1 MKKTVLERAFVRA
14 TKGLDRHVPRGAQNL
29 WVSFREGCL
38 CFASISVGMQV
49 LSRICSI
56 EEKMEEFEGK
66 VSENLLGSLLKSIR
80 GDPDLEVIYANN
92 SLELK
97 TNDFTAKIPV
107 SEEDVD
113 FPVDLKKWRCD
124 EDCVY
129 SSDKIGRYI
138 QDVSHVASQSE
149 TDLGE
154 YSAAQKIEFFNSGV
168 RVICSSNRGTSV
180 RSDADVNDSPM
191 FSMVLPSNL
200 LKEAVSMMDD
210 PINFGVNRKND
221 TIVIFNTEQDLFV
234 KLQRM
239 SMKYPELGVLTR
251 EFETKVYAYVSANA
265 ILQGI
270 ALCQAVDSSF
280 MELHISKQSVS
291 FMVKNVNGDSCYVAE
306 AKTNMEGS
314 LKVCVNSRLL
324 LNAVKSM
331 DGGLIVIELTNARKL
346 FRLRDRSGSKEY
358 LLPIRG

>member
-14 TKGLDRHVPRGAQNL
+14 TKGLGHHVPRGAQNL
-29 WVSFREGCL
+29 WVSFREGYL
-38 CFASISVGMQV
+38 CFAGISVGMQV
-49 LSRICSI
+49 LSRIRLI
-56 EEKMEEFEGK
+56 EEEMKEFKGK
-66 VSENLLGSLLKSIR
+66 ISENLLGALLKSLR
-80 GDPDLEVIYANN
+80 GDPDLEIAYINN

-107 SEEDVD
+107 SEEDVS
-113 FPVDLKKWRCD
+113 FPVDLKNWRCD
-124 EDCVY
+124 EECVY
-129 SSDKIGRYI
+129 SSEKIGRYI

-154 YSAAQKIEFFNSGV
+154 YSAAQKIEFFKSGV
-168 RVICSSNRGTSV
+168 RVICSSSRGTSV
-180 RSDADVNDSPM
+180 RSDADVNDSPV

-200 LKEAVSMMDD
+200 LKESVSMMDGS
-210 PINFGVNRKND
+210 IHFGVNPQND
-221 TIVIFNTEQDLFV
+221 TIVIFNTEQDLFI

-239 SMKYPELGVLTR
+239 SMKYPELGILTR
-251 EFETKVYAYVSANA
+251 EFETKVYAYVPASA

-280 MELHISKQSVS
+280 MELHISKQSVT
-291 FMVKNVNGDSCYVAE
+291 FMVKNVNGDSRYVSE
-306 AKTNMEGS
+306 AKTNMEDS

-331 DGGLIVIELTNARKL
+331 DGGLIVIELISARKL